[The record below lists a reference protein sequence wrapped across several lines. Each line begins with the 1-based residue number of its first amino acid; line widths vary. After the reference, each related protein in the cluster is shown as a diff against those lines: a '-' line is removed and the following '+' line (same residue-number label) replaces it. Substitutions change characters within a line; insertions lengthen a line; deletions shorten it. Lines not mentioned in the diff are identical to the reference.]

1 MTQRHILTT
10 SGAFLLGITAVGL
23 LATSVACSSAVPTST
38 PGIERLGRYVL
49 QENTNR
55 VELVVAY
62 KYAAMSLGNEW
73 LILEVAATSPV
84 GKTARLERGKI
95 FLTIPDGSTVP
106 LATQKQFG
114 EAYSRLRPQIAQ
126 ANIVRE
132 PMNYFPPNREACSLG
147 LFVAPGEGVVFN
159 EVSLN
164 DRRACQ
170 GKLLFRIP
178 GGVQP
183 GRYVLGI
190 DLEESRIRIP
200 FELPTAPPE

>member
-1 MTQRHILTT
+1 MTQRHTLTT
-10 SGAFLLGITAVGL
+10 TGALLLAMTTGGL
-23 LATSVACSSAVPTST
+23 LVTSSGCSSAVPTAT

-49 QENTNR
+49 QESTSE

-62 KYAAMSLGNEW
+62 KYATMSLGNEW
-73 LILEVAATSPV
+73 MILEVAATSPV
-84 GKTARLERGKI
+84 GTTARLEREKI

-106 LATQKQFG
+106 LATQRQFG
-114 EAYSRLRPQIAQ
+114 EVYSKLRPQIAQ

-132 PMNYFPPNREACSLG
+132 PMSYFPPNREACSLG

-183 GRYVLGI
+183 GRYVLGV
-190 DLEESRIRIP
+190 DLKESRIRIP
-200 FELPTAPPE
+200 FELPTTPPA